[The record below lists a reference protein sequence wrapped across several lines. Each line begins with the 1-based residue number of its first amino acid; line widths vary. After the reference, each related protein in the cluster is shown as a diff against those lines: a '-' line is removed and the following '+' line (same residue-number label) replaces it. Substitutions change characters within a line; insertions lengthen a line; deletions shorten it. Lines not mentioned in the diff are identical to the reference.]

1 MIEQDSESNEWK
13 HGGLSE
19 GHCSRPLPKRL
30 QELLKAGN
38 DNPQIFVDLASCIEE
53 ETIGDMLIGAE
64 VNYECLEPLQASLG
78 VSKFDAFLVKR
89 IINDTDEVITEE
101 ELTAEFSD
109 PKAMKE
115 YNKLINYGVSFEDS
129 LAGFFVKII
138 FLLAGLA

>member
-30 QELLKAGN
+30 QELLKTGN
-38 DNPQIFVDLASCIEE
+38 DNPQIFADLAACLEE
-53 ETIGDMLIGAE
+53 EKIGDMLIGTE

-78 VSKFDAFLVKR
+78 VSQFDAFLVKR
-89 IINDTDEVITEE
+89 IINDTNEVITEA

-115 YNKLINYGVSFEDS
+115 YNQLINYGVSFEDN

-138 FLLAGLA
+138 FLLVGLV